1 MKEVIAMKDY
11 SKEIKMLR
19 QALGLTRA
27 ELAELC
33 GLDRIVIKNL
43 ESYQIKKHQQEV
55 IKVLKDKQAE
65 AIKNMEEMV
74 TAIKNINFDNEE
86 GDC

>member
-1 MKEVIAMKDY
+1 MKDY
-11 SKEIKMLR
+11 SKEIRLLR
-19 QALGLTRA
+19 QALGLTRE
-27 ELAELC
+27 ELADLC
-33 GLDRIVIKNL
+33 GLNKIVIKNL

-65 AIKNMEEMV
+65 AIKNIEEMA

>member
-1 MKEVIAMKDY
+1 MKDY
-11 SKEIKMLR
+11 SKEIRLVR
-19 QALGLTRA
+19 QALGLTRT
-27 ELAELC
+27 ELADLC
-33 GLDRIVIKNL
+33 GLNKQIIKNL

-55 IKVLKDKQAE
+55 IKVLKDKQVE
-65 AIKNMEEMV
+65 AIKNLEEMA

>member
-1 MKEVIAMKDY
+1 MKDY
-11 SKEIKMLR
+11 SKEIRLVR
-19 QALGLTRA
+19 QALGLTRT
-27 ELAELC
+27 ELADLC
-33 GLDRIVIKNL
+33 GLNKQIIKNL

-65 AIKNMEEMV
+65 AIKNLEEMA

>member
-1 MKEVIAMKDY
+1 MKDY
-11 SKEIKMLR
+11 SKEIRLLR

-27 ELAELC
+27 ELADLC

-65 AIKNMEEMV
+65 AIKNIEEMA

>member
-1 MKEVIAMKDY
+1 MKDY
-11 SKEIKMLR
+11 SKEIRLVR
-19 QALGLTRA
+19 QALGLTRT
-27 ELAELC
+27 ELAALC
-33 GLDRIVIKNL
+33 GLDKIVIKNL

-65 AIKNMEEMV
+65 AIKNLEEMA

>member
-1 MKEVIAMKDY
+1 MKEVIVMKDY
-11 SKEIKMLR
+11 SKEIRLVR
-19 QALGLTRA
+19 QALGLTRT
-27 ELAELC
+27 ELADLC
-33 GLDRIVIKNL
+33 GLNKQIIKNL

-65 AIKNMEEMV
+65 AIKNLEEMA